1 MVIMMSM
8 IEKQNKWLAV
18 VNVFAAS
25 RKAGSIWK
33 KAAVKLENAGV
44 DYKARFTGGKYNA
57 MELSRIAA
65 SEGYRK
71 FIAVGGDGTIHDVLN
86 GIAEFVF
93 SDSKG
98 EVGLS
103 EFTLAVIPVGSGN
116 DWVKSAGVPRDITSA
131 IDIIASGHTGVQDVV
146 RVSIYESSDDALH
159 GGNAITE
166 SYMANVGGVGLDARV
181 CEIVNRKKEQGFR
194 GKQLYVSAL
203 LYCIKHRVPVHARVI
218 CDGDE
223 VFCGKY
229 LSMAFGV
236 GRYSG
241 GGMRQTSLA
250 VMDDG
255 LLDVT
260 VIPDISLM
268 VITRE
273 VPRLFTGT
281 FHKVGVLTQAR
292 CRSVIILPDSG
303 SDAEPV
309 EVDGEVIGRA
319 PVKMEILEDQ
329 LNIVVSSAS

>member
-1 MVIMMSM
+1 MS
-8 IEKQNKWLAV
+8 NTTDKWLAV

-33 KAAVKLENAGV
+33 KAAVKLEQAGI
-44 DYKARFTGGKYNA
+44 DYKARFTGGEYNA
-57 MELSRIAA
+57 TELSRIAA
-65 SEGYRK
+65 SNGYRR

-86 GIAEFVF
+86 GIAEYVYSADNESVRF
-93 SDSKG
+93 SD
-98 EVGLS
+98 
-103 EFTLAVIPVGSGN
+103 FTMAVIPVGSGN
-116 DWVKSAGVPRDITSA
+116 DWVKSAGVARDVASA
-131 IDIIASGHTGVQDVV
+131 VDQIVAGKVGCQDVV
-146 RVSIYESSDDALH
+146 RVSVYDPDDADL
-159 GGNAITE
+159 NKIVAE
-166 SYMANVGGVGLDARV
+166 SYMANIGGIGLDARV

-194 GKQLYVSAL
+194 GKKLYISAL

-218 CDGDE
+218 CDGNE
-223 VFCGKY
+223 VFRGKY
-229 LSMAFGV
+229 LSMAFGI

-260 VIPDISLM
+260 VIPDIPLLT
-268 VITRE
+268 IAKE

-281 FHKVGVLTQAR
+281 FHKVSVLTQAR
-292 CRSVIILPDSG
+292 CRSVVILPDSG

-319 PVKMEILEDQ
+319 PVRMDVLEDQ
-329 LNIVVSSAS
+329 LNIIVG

>member
-1 MVIMMSM
+1 MS
-8 IEKQNKWLAV
+8 NTTDKWLAV

-33 KAAVKLENAGV
+33 KAAVKLEQAGIE
-44 DYKARFTGGKYNA
+44 YKARFTGGEYNA
-57 MELSRIAA
+57 TELSRIAA
-65 SEGYRK
+65 SNGYRR

-86 GIAEFVF
+86 GIAEYVYSADDESVRF
-93 SDSKG
+93 SD
-98 EVGLS
+98 
-103 EFTLAVIPVGSGN
+103 FTMAVIPVGSGN
-116 DWVKSAGVPRDITSA
+116 DWVKSAGVARDVASA
-131 IDIIASGHTGVQDVV
+131 VDQIVAGKVGRQDVV
-146 RVSIYESSDDALH
+146 RVSIYDPDDADL
-159 GGNAITE
+159 NKIVAE
-166 SYMANVGGVGLDARV
+166 SYMANIGGIGLDARV

-194 GKQLYVSAL
+194 GKKLYVSAL

-218 CDGDE
+218 CDGNE
-223 VFCGKY
+223 VFRGKY
-229 LSMAFGV
+229 LSMAFGI

-260 VIPDISLM
+260 VIPDISLLR
-268 VITRE
+268 IAKE

-281 FHKVGVLTQAR
+281 FHKVSVLTQAR
-292 CRSVIILPDSG
+292 GRSGVILPDSG

-319 PVKMEILEDQ
+319 PVRMDVLEDQ
-329 LNIVVSSAS
+329 LNIIVG

>member
-1 MVIMMSM
+1 MS
-8 IEKQNKWLAV
+8 NTTDKWLAV

-33 KAAVKLENAGV
+33 KAAVKLEQAGI
-44 DYKARFTGGKYNA
+44 DYKARFTGGEYNA
-57 MELSRIAA
+57 TELSRIAA
-65 SEGYRK
+65 SNGYRR

-86 GIAEFVF
+86 GIAEYVYSTADESVKF
-93 SDSKG
+93 SD
-98 EVGLS
+98 
-103 EFTLAVIPVGSGN
+103 FTMAVIPVGSGN
-116 DWVKSAGVPRDITSA
+116 DWVKSAGVARDVASA
-131 IDIIASGHTGVQDVV
+131 VDQIVAGKVGRQDVV
-146 RVSIYESSDDALH
+146 RVSVYDPDDADL
-159 GGNAITE
+159 NKIVAE
-166 SYMANVGGVGLDARV
+166 SYMANIGGIGLDARV

-194 GKQLYVSAL
+194 GKKLYVSAL

-218 CDGDE
+218 CDGNE
-223 VFCGKY
+223 VFRGKY
-229 LSMAFGV
+229 LSMAFGI

-260 VIPDISLM
+260 VIPDISLLR
-268 VITRE
+268 IAKE

-281 FHKVGVLTQAR
+281 FHKVSVLTQAR
-292 CRSVIILPDSG
+292 CRSVVILPDSG

-319 PVKMEILEDQ
+319 PVRMDVLEDQ
-329 LNIVVSSAS
+329 LNIIVG

>member
-1 MVIMMSM
+1 MS
-8 IEKQNKWLAV
+8 NTTDKWLAV

-33 KAAVKLENAGV
+33 KAAVKLEQAGI
-44 DYKARFTGGKYNA
+44 DYKARFTGGEYNA
-57 MELSRIAA
+57 TELSRIAA
-65 SEGYRK
+65 SNGYRR

-86 GIAEFVF
+86 GIAEYVYSTADESVKF
-93 SDSKG
+93 SD
-98 EVGLS
+98 
-103 EFTLAVIPVGSGN
+103 FTMAVIPVGSGN
-116 DWVKSAGVPRDITSA
+116 DWVKSAGVARDVASA
-131 IDIIASGHTGVQDVV
+131 VDQIVAGKVGRQDVV
-146 RVSIYESSDDALH
+146 RVSVYDPDDADL
-159 GGNAITE
+159 NKIVAE
-166 SYMANVGGVGLDARV
+166 SYMANIGGIGLDARV

-194 GKQLYVSAL
+194 GKKLYVSAV

-218 CDGDE
+218 CDGNE
-223 VFCGKY
+223 VFRGKY
-229 LSMAFGV
+229 LSMAFGI

-260 VIPDISLM
+260 VIPDISLLR
-268 VITRE
+268 IAKE

-281 FHKVGVLTQAR
+281 FHKVSVLTQAR
-292 CRSVIILPDSG
+292 CRSVVILPDSG

-319 PVKMEILEDQ
+319 PVRMDVLEDQ
-329 LNIVVSSAS
+329 LNIIVG